1 MATTMKKSEI
11 MSTIKATALSKL
23 NLEALGAVQI
33 DTGVWAIPTGNVDGL
48 TTYAKVSVTAANPTG
63 TDKVPA
69 FDLDEAVEKFRDKVA
84 ESEAKAAERKAKHDE
99 RVKADQERKAKRA
112 AEKSAKEAEK
122 AST

>member
-11 MSTIKATALSKL
+11 MSTIKSTALSKL

-33 DTGVWAIPTGNVDGL
+33 DTGVWAIPTGEVDGL
-48 TTYAKVSVTAANPTG
+48 TTYAKVAVTAANPTG

-69 FDLDEAVEKFRDKVA
+69 FDLDEAVEKFREKVA

-99 RVKADQERKAKRA
+99 RVKADKERKAKRA
-112 AEKSAKEAEK
+112 AEKAAKEAEK
-122 AST
+122 ASA

>member
-23 NLEALGAVQI
+23 NLDALGAIQI
-33 DTGVWAIPTGNVDGL
+33 DTGVWAIPTGDIDGL
-48 TTYAKVSVTAANPTG
+48 TTYAKVAVTAANPTG

-99 RVKADQERKAKRA
+99 RVKADKERKAKRA
-112 AEKSAKEAEK
+112 AEKAAKEAEK